1 LCDNVSLSVTGYLGK
16 TGMKNWRVLLVDD
29 EEEYRSTLAERLRR
43 RGIQIM
49 EASDG
54 EEAFRMIETFSPNV
68 VVLDVLMPGTG
79 GLQVL
84 KKIKTEH
91 PEIQVI
97 LLTGLG
103 TTQEGREFGAF
114 DYLLKP
120 IHIEKLIEKIGEALQ
135 HLVQ

>member
-1 LCDNVSLSVTGYLGK
+1 MNLSVIGHFGK
-16 TGMKNWRVLLVDD
+16 SGMNNWRVLLVDD

-43 RGIQIM
+43 RGMQIM

-54 EEAFRMIETFSPNV
+54 EEAFRKIETFSPHI

-84 KKIKTEH
+84 KKIKADH

-103 TTQEGREFGAF
+103 TTEEGREFGAF

>member
-1 LCDNVSLSVTGYLGK
+1 
-16 TGMKNWRVLLVDD
+16 MKNWRVLLVDD

-43 RGIQIM
+43 RGIQVM

-54 EEAFRMIETFSPNV
+54 EEAFRKIETFSPHV

-84 KKIKTEH
+84 KKIKTDH

-103 TTQEGREFGAF
+103 TTQEGRDFGAF

-120 IHIEKLIEKIGEALQ
+120 IHIEKLIEKIGEALHQ
-135 HLVQ
+135 LVQ